1 MRTYFILLREKV
13 ATKKDRG
20 LLSRQKSDKTHVLEG
35 SLWYLS
41 ESEYANASKF
51 QENLL
56 SLCSVDYDG
65 VVVESQKSEAD
76 KLSEEEFE
84 LLYALATCKERLKL
98 FQDQYFMKEAVTIG
112 VDSDVYV
119 TSQGLPEKT
128 PGKVRYRGCIPGQNG
143 MWFGV
148 ELAPVSL
155 SVAHNLTC
163 STILNQS

>member
-1 MRTYFILLREKV
+1 M

-51 QENLL
+51 HENSL

-65 VVVESQKSEAD
+65 VVVDCATSEAA
-76 KLSEEEFE
+76 KLNEEEFE

-98 FQDQYFMKEAVTIG
+98 FQDESFMREAITIG
-112 VDSDVYV
+112 VASDRHSDVYV
-119 TSQGLPEKT
+119 NTQGLPERT
-128 PGKVRYRGCIPGQNG
+128 PGTVKYRGCIPGQNG

-148 ELAPVSL
+148 ELAKVS
-155 SVAHNLTC
+155 
-163 STILNQS
+163 